1 MTMLRSPSR
10 RGGRRG
16 TPLPDT
22 FDARGFPEDW
32 GSIKVGSSVEV
43 VISAHHAYVG
53 RTDSKTPD
61 SAVVRVVSAGCH
73 GRRMYGHRD
82 GIRLLGIIPG
92 GTA

>member
-1 MTMLRSPSR
+1 M
-10 RGGRRG
+10 
-16 TPLPDT
+16 
-22 FDARGFPEDW
+22 
-32 GSIKVGSSVEV
+32 